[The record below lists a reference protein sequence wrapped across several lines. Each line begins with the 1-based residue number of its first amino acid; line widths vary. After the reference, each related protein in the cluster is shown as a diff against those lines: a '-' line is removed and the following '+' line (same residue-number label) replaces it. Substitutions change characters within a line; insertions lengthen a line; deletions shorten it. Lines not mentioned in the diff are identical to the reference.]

1 MDLAFAVYVSIDFYF
16 GNFSFLATIESK
28 NKLLHP
34 PSMSYLVK
42 SSCGHVTYQNVTY
55 FESPNFPLASQ
66 NNLGACTLTIL
77 LARNVKQLFLEFIFF
92 ETLPPTNGNCIQ
104 DQFTIHT
111 DTGSMHKEVPI
122 ICGIATGQHSKTIY

>member
-1 MDLAFAVYVSIDFYF
+1 
-16 GNFSFLATIESK
+16 
-28 NKLLHP
+28 
-34 PSMSYLVK
+34 MSYLVK

-77 LARNVKQLFLEFIFF
+77 LARNVKQLLIEFIFF
-92 ETLPPTNGNCIQ
+92 ETLPPTNGNCVQ

-122 ICGIATGQHSKTIY
+122 ICGIATGQHSKINLLGLNN